1 MPKKEYEFC
10 GHEGIPWS
18 PVAAGSGA
26 AGQGMVEKILN
37 LDHSTG
43 VGSRLLKFPPGVE
56 TSEPSDDV
64 LRLSVMP
71 EQAEFQEWLSYGFDQ
86 LKAYSARAYLHWE
99 NKKVPFL
106 IEVEQK

>member
-1 MPKKEYEFC
+1 SFSY
-10 GHEGIPWS
+10 
-18 PVAAGSGA
+18 
-26 AGQGMVEKILN
+26 
-37 LDHSTG
+37 D
-43 VGSRLLKFPPGVE
+43 
-56 TSEPSDDV
+56 PSDDV
-64 LRLSVMP
+64 LRLSVTP